1 VKQFAAEQLS
11 ENLGE
16 FLRVLRSGE
25 EATITDSG
33 KAVAEVKPLPLK
45 REPKFGTM
53 AGKIWA
59 APGWEKP
66 DPEITALFENSNLE

>member
-1 VKQFAAEQLS
+1 VKQFAAETLNEHLDELLETVRAGQT
-11 ENLGE
+11 
-16 FLRVLRSGE
+16 
-25 EATITDSG
+25 ATITDAG
-33 KAVAEVKPLPLK
+33 KDVAEIRPLAPK

-66 DPEITALFENSNLE
+66 DPEITALFEGSNLE